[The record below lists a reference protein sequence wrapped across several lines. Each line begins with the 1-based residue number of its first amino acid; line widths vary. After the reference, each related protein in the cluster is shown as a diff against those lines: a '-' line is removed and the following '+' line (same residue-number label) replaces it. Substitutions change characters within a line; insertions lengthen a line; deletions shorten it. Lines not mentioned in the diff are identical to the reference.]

1 MLKYP
6 PVLPMVNALFT
17 LTSISTRNCWKLSSS
32 KFLPFFGFSSDF
44 NQLANPQETD
54 YAQSTNQRA
63 PFECVDVT
71 KHFLSNFF
79 FARFFFSNFRRGGN
93 QIREPHQERKSLEN
107 WTAKTYQEKIT
118 RRHYFENWL
127 KKVTQNFLVCDFW
140 FRGFWPWPRP
150 VPTILKSWFWPQPTS
165 TKQLPTINICSLNFV
180 SLPVFSREKF
190 GV

>member
-1 MLKYP
+1 MPCFLWAVFQLK
-6 PVLPMVNALFT
+6 
-17 LTSISTRNCWKLSSS
+17 KLLEIF
-32 KFLPFFGFSSDF
+32 KFKIFAFLRIFSSDF
-44 NQLANPQETD
+44 NGLANPQETD

-150 VPTILKSWFWPQPTS
+150 VPMIPKSWFWPRPTS
-165 TKQLPTINICSLNFV
+165 TKQLPIINICSLNFV
-180 SLPVFSREKF
+180 SFYQYFPGKS
-190 GV
+190 